1 MSAPVKRQGIAAKLI
16 LIEARII
23 MSGWNKRKTNR
34 IRRILDDLYERY
46 NWRRYVPGD
55 PLMFLYDFSEVEDRE
70 IVALVASS
78 LAYGNIKQ
86 IERSIDQ
93 VLQVMGSSPRQFLM
107 GSTKGSLDYA
117 FAGFKHRWTTGED
130 ISSLLLGA
138 RGAVRK
144 HGSLE
149 ACFMEGL
156 GANDA
161 DVVPALE
168 HFVDT
173 VLPDGQNRILPSP
186 CRGSACKRLNL
197 FLRWMVRED
206 RVDPGGWNR
215 VPKSMLLMPLDTHI
229 NRVCSSMGMST
240 RKSADLKTTREIT
253 GIFRTIYPDDPVRY
267 DFSLTRL
274 SMRRDEDQEGIFS
287 RLIAGDL
294 E

>member
-1 MSAPVKRQGIAAKLI
+1 MTRLNKLKTKRMKVTLEG
-16 LIEARII
+16 
-23 MSGWNKRKTNR
+23 
-34 IRRILDDLYERY
+34 LYERY

-55 PLMFLYDFSEVEDRE
+55 PLMFLYDFTAAEDRE

-107 GSTKGSLDYA
+107 GSTKCSLDYA

-130 ISSLLLGA
+130 ISTLLFGA

-144 HGSLE
+144 YGSLE

-156 GANDA
+156 GAKDA
-161 DVVPALE
+161 DVVPALTQ
-168 HFVDT
+168 FVDM
-173 VLPDGQNRILPSP
+173 VLPGERNRILPSP
-186 CRGSACKRLNL
+186 RRGSACKRLNL

-206 RVDPGGWNR
+206 RVDPGGWSE

-229 NRVCSSMGMST
+229 HRLCSSMGMST
-240 RKSADLKTTREIT
+240 RRSADLKTTREIT
-253 GIFRTIYPDDPVRY
+253 GIFRAISPEDPVRY

-274 SMRRDEDQEGIFS
+274 SMRRDEDQEGVFS
-287 RLIAGDL
+287 RLIAGNSAG
-294 E
+294 